1 MGHTFGR
8 YQAVQGYI
16 VHVISGPDGDM
27 SIPGEAG
34 VDFPVFSAVPDTGFD
49 CGAQQFPGIY
59 GDVDGNCQVFHM
71 CAPNGNA
78 DSCKCSP
85 STSAWLE

>member
-1 MGHTFGR
+1 MFKR
-8 YQAVQGYI
+8 LIFAL
-16 VHVISGPDGDM
+16 GPDGDM

-34 VDFPVFSAVPDTGFD
+34 VDFPVYSAVPDTGFD
-49 CGAQQFPGIY
+49 CGAQEFPGIY

-78 DSCKCSP
+78 DSCESSDKK
-85 STSAWLE
+85 TLVGDEADQFLFL